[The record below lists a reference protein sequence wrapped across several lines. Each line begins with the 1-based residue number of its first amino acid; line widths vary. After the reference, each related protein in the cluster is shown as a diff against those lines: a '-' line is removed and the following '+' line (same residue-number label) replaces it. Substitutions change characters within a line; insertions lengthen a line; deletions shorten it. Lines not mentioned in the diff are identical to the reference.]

1 MIQWLNH
8 CRFLVVSTMLRG
20 IDLFGQPKTHQ
31 RSSGTSLASISA
43 WDVAMEMSH
52 PIFNDGK
59 SLYNGYCIA
68 PTTKFWVGL
77 SPMETM
83 GVLDSWNCGLCQS
96 ESRWMIIR
104 VTISNYLL
112 FQIHFQIPSVF
123 MFLSFI
129 LFFQTQTI
137 PWIIDLQLLLHF
149 LSERHSLW
157 EKPKKV
163 LLRTCHRI
171 SWCNFLEILIF
182 DECEDSL
189 VMPSSFPAKTK
200 EFFFV

>member
-1 MIQWLNH
+1 
-8 CRFLVVSTMLRG
+8 
-20 IDLFGQPKTHQ
+20 
-31 RSSGTSLASISA
+31 
-43 WDVAMEMSH
+43 
-52 PIFNDGK
+52 
-59 SLYNGYCIA
+59 
-68 PTTKFWVGL
+68 
-77 SPMETM
+77 
-83 GVLDSWNCGLCQS
+83 
-96 ESRWMIIR
+96 MIIR
-104 VTISNYLL
+104 MTISNYLL

-129 LFFQTQTI
+129 LFFQTQTV
-137 PWIIDLQLLLHF
+137 PWIVDLQLLLHF

-171 SWCNFLEILIF
+171 SWCNFLEILIS

-200 EFFFV
+200 EFFFGLNFRTMKWLSRERSLAPSLLQCERNELSCNWTLSLITDSAVANGTWQALANILLQQKEETNEAQQLSNAKYLLFFHFPTLK